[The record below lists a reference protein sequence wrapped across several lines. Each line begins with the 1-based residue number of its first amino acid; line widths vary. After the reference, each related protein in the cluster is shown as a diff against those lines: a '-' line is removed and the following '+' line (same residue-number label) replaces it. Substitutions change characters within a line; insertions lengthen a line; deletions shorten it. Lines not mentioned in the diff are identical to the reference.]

1 MGSLKFWIGCA
12 VVLGALIGM
21 SFSDINEYV
30 FFAGF
35 VVLQFVVLA
44 SAWNI
49 LGGYAG
55 YVNFGVPAF
64 VGLGAYSALVFF
76 KAMGAPLLVQILAG
90 AAMSGLLGFAVGML
104 TLRLRGIFFSI
115 ATVAV
120 IFILETVVLNWR
132 FVGGATGLQ
141 LSRPEVS
148 FGFETY
154 TRMLFAVMAV
164 MSVVAVAISRY
175 IQYSHIGQGLRA
187 LRDSEEAAEC
197 SGVPTLRLK
206 VIACTV
212 SGALLGAGGAPMPM
226 YLSFIEPASSFNL
239 SYAVSALAMPIIGG
253 IGHWLG
259 PVIGALLLG
268 TLQQVVTVTI
278 SSELNVLVV
287 GVLLVVFVVIAPDG
301 ILGWVKAWKRSS
313 K

>member
-1 MGSLKFWIGCA
+1 MSNMKFWIP
-12 VVLGALIGM
+12 ALAITVALVGM
-21 SFSDINEYV
+21 AFSDVNEYL

-64 VGLGAYSALVFF
+64 VAVGSYTALVLF
-76 KAMGAPLLVQILAG
+76 KSLGAPLLVQILGG
-90 AAMSGLLGFAVGML
+90 ALVSGVLGLCVGLL

-132 FVGGATGLQ
+132 YVGGATGVQ
-141 LSRPEVS
+141 IARPEVS
-148 FGFETY
+148 FGFESY

-164 MSVVAVAISRY
+164 MSLVAVAISRHL
-175 IQYSHIGQGLRA
+175 QYSHIGQGLRA

-206 VIACTV
+206 VIACVV

-253 IGHWLG
+253 IGHWAG

-268 TLQQVVTVTI
+268 SLQQYVTVEI

-287 GVLLVVFVVIAPDG
+287 GVLLVLFVVIAPDG

>member
-1 MGSLKFWIGCA
+1 
-12 VVLGALIGM
+12 
-21 SFSDINEYV
+21 
-30 FFAGF
+30 
-35 VVLQFVVLA
+35 
-44 SAWNI
+44 
-49 LGGYAG
+49 
-55 YVNFGVPAF
+55 
-64 VGLGAYSALVFF
+64 
-76 KAMGAPLLVQILAG
+76 
-90 AAMSGLLGFAVGML
+90 
-104 TLRLRGIFFSI
+104 
-115 ATVAV
+115 V

-141 LSRPEVS
+141 LSRPDPS
-148 FGFETY
+148 FGFESY

-164 MSVVAVAISRY
+164 MAVAAVGISRY
-175 IQYSHIGQGLRA
+175 LQYSHIGQGLRA

-206 VIACTV
+206 LIACTV

-239 SYAVSALAMPIIGG
+239 SYAVSTLAMPIIGG
-253 IGHWLG
+253 IGHWAG

-268 TLQQVVTVTI
+268 SLQQIVTVTI

-287 GVLLVVFVVIAPDG
+287 GVLLVLFVVIAPEG
-301 ILGWVKAWKRSS
+301 ILGLVKSWKRSS

>member
-1 MGSLKFWIGCA
+1 MKFWIPA
-12 VVLGALIGM
+12 VAITAALVALAYTQ
-21 SFSDINEYV
+21 INEYL

-64 VGLGAYSALVFF
+64 VALGAYSALVFF
-76 KAMGAPLLVQILAG
+76 KAMNAPLLVQILAG
-90 AAMSGLLGFAVGML
+90 GVMSGLLGLFVGLL

-132 FVGGATGLQ
+132 FVGGATGVQ
-141 LSRPEVS
+141 LTQPDPSL
-148 FGFETY
+148 GFETY
-154 TRMLFAVMAV
+154 TRMLFALMAV
-164 MSVVAVAISRY
+164 LALFAVALSRY
-175 IQYSHIGQGLRA
+175 LQYSHIGQGLRA

-206 VIACTV
+206 VVACTI
-212 SGALLGAGGAPMPM
+212 SGALLGIGGAPMPM
-226 YLSFIEPASSFNL
+226 YLHFIEPASSFNL
-239 SYAVSALAMPIIGG
+239 SYAVSTLAMPIIGG

-259 PVIGALLLG
+259 PVIGALILG
-268 TLQQVVTVTI
+268 SLQQYVTVTI

-287 GVLLVVFVVIAPDG
+287 GVMLVLFVVIAPEG
-301 ILGWVKAWKRSS
+301 ILGWVKSWKRSS